1 MKYLANA
8 IADYILR
15 NVDRNSGT
23 LRFVLP
29 SYPAEV
35 LLEIGRKVDEGIQR
49 RLDRNIGYEYG
60 IAYRLGKEWAAGT
73 RADKACFE
81 QIQEK
86 GWYNKQN
93 NLTSLRNIVKPDDVD
108 CLVILL
114 AGYTDVDDQA
124 SLKDFFHL
132 DQDDV
137 WDMCLRQSFAG
148 WVRDC
153 VRGHI
158 NMDDAEHDI
167 EAICNVLEGL
177 CNNGLAHVLDIS
189 NFLESLDFSSARDG
203 HDAYRIVLQGLPFF
217 GLPQMDG
224 LAHKPL
230 SRRNFGRYVAPA
242 QEFLNY
248 SMFIDEK
255 KRETARISIDG
266 FRQQVA
272 NGMSDVDI
280 SVLGPFATE
289 EKPLD
294 EFLNALED
302 YVDNRSETARA
313 KLAGVD
319 FLYVYEKVLGYKP
332 PSPGGKEPAIPRTR
346 KLAGLPPEV
355 FLHGL
360 WLTFADFEK
369 ANNGVGID
377 SVSAVVLES
386 IEFRYDYD
394 ASDDENHCELAK
406 LFMRRV
412 LGGIDDFLEDQLRLG
427 VGADDASIAVTSRL
441 EPDTEDASRLSYRKH
456 NNAEPYLK
464 FQVSIF
470 THGNDKPFIR
480 DFRWALP
487 EYHQSRLL
495 IDLYDWAYAKCRVAG
510 DALPIFAV
518 PYMSEIF
525 MASDEETINH
535 IMGRALQE
543 NRRLAAELHAAT
555 NFRQYEY
562 TDKVLPLLGGLSAC
576 YQEFIEQVLTC
587 GFFNALHSKYYV
599 LRDNYCRVLETYI
612 ETSDCSISGPLLMKA
627 FMLVSDNNLDM
638 SALLRND
645 ILEAGIVTPLHPAL
659 LEMILYQHVFL
670 CESFCYYFNEKLKEP
685 SAKLFTGRRWERA
698 VELSTMRWPVFGTIG
713 ANRSLDTHVNS
724 YGYVHL
730 VGHPRGDSLSIGS
743 TLLLQDKDVDE
754 DEEITDTDLFGETM
768 SSRLIKRTLLDYR
781 QVHEHADDGISIGVY
796 CGGDM
801 QPIIAGIDS
810 YLSEVITKER
820 GNRLYSLKLTVFSDS
835 VHDATFL
842 RWVDAWKERWQQ
854 AELSQAKRH
863 YTNCRI
869 SISYQVTSSKDDFK
883 QLEDLVE
890 RTPLDVMVF
899 LNFIPPDLSEFKL
912 IGEDDFIE
920 AGYQKF
926 PILEKIY
933 CRVDDGGM
941 DSQRRRILSNH
952 RFRLGA
958 LHAEAMARI
967 LTGPR
972 SLKQKHAVIWRS
984 DYSRVERTVD
994 AAHRCSAWVVCIDPC
1009 MDEQLLK
1016 KPYESGLSRDI
1027 IGFGSGVG
1035 AHGESNYTISTEQ
1048 FYLSDISEKIGSQ
1061 VSAIFTPIDSES
1073 ADRIAKSLMQDA
1085 QHIGG
1090 LSVVKATGPSD
1101 YVRDYMAY
1109 SMMRKLLPKN
1119 DSAFC
1124 DEMISLDAVW
1134 HWFDDA
1140 EDRKRPDLLRLHANV
1155 VDGYFDIEA
1164 QIIECKLAAH
1174 SEKYLVDARQQ
1185 IENGMR
1191 QLSAHF
1197 RPRESDRPMGT
1208 ADRPPDQRFW
1218 WMQLHRLIASR
1229 GMASP
1234 QDYNEALLALERLS
1248 EGYFDITW
1256 QAAAVAFWTDMD
1268 TETITCT
1275 PSWEIGLCDDE
1286 RLTVSVATAGKGFFK
1301 KVCMDN
1307 IRGPV
1312 FCDDS
1317 SITFRFARPI
1327 SNRGQKGNAYEAQ
1340 EFSEAIAAATV
1351 PAVADRA
1358 SPEPSMSSQGTLEIP
1373 LDDGEQERQLS
1384 EVPDRILLG
1393 RFTSGY
1399 REIYWEFGHPELL
1412 NRHIVIFGSSG
1423 SGKTYT
1429 IQALLLELAKAGQ
1442 NSLIVDYTNGFT
1454 AGQLEPIIVDK
1465 LSPTQHV
1472 VRQEPLPINPFRR
1485 QCDYI
1490 DDQPLPETPAGV
1502 ARRVTDLFA
1511 SVYQIG
1517 DQQRSVLYTAIRDGI
1532 DEKGDSFTLEDLVS
1546 TLEEIQYGKGPT
1558 SIPAATLVSKM
1569 RPFVDMN
1576 PFGREDKDSWER
1588 LFTDTESRC
1597 HIVQLMGF
1605 PKDSARLITEFCL
1618 SDFYWYYRAN
1628 GNKDCPRVVVLDEI
1642 QNLNHSLDSPISQ
1655 LLTEGR
1661 KFGVSLILATQTM
1674 SNLGKD
1680 ERDRLFQASHKLFFK
1695 PADTEV
1701 RSFAQILADSDSTK
1715 TSQSEWVERLSSL
1728 KLGECYSLGP
1738 ASSEPIQKLEVG
1750 KSFRIR
1756 VTALDER
1763 L

>member
-1 MKYLANA
+1 MKYMAKT
-8 IADYILR
+8 ITDHILR
-15 NVDRNSGT
+15 GVDQNSGT

-35 LLEIGRKVDEGIQR
+35 LLEIGRKVNEGVQR
-49 RLDRNIGYEYG
+49 RLDRNIDYRYG
-60 IAYRLGKEWAAGT
+60 IAYQLGKEWAVGT
-73 RADKACFE
+73 RTEKACFE
-81 QIQEK
+81 QIRK
-86 GWYNKQN
+86 NGWYNEQN
-93 NLTSLRNIVKPDDVD
+93 NLTSLRNIVKPDSMD

-114 AGYTDVDDQA
+114 AGYTDIDDQG
-124 SLKDFFHL
+124 SLEDFFHL

-137 WDMCLRQSFAG
+137 WDMCLGQSFAD

-153 VRGHI
+153 VRGYI
-158 NMDDAEHDI
+158 NMDDAEQDI

-189 NFLESLDFSSARDG
+189 SFLERLDFSAAHNG
-203 HDAYRIVLQGLPFF
+203 NDAYRIVLQELPFF
-217 GLPQMDG
+217 RLPPMDG
-224 LAHKPL
+224 LAHKPR
-230 SRRNFGRYVAPA
+230 SRRDFGRYVAPA
-242 QEFLNY
+242 QEFFNY
-248 SMFIDEK
+248 SMFIDET
-255 KRETARISIDG
+255 KRKTARKSIDA
-266 FRQQVA
+266 FRQEVVD
-272 NGMSDVDI
+272 GMSDVDV

-289 EKPLD
+289 EDPLD
-294 EFLNALED
+294 EFVNTLED
-302 YVDNRSETARA
+302 YVDNRSEPARV
-313 KLAGVD
+313 KLAEVD
-319 FLYVYEKVLGYKP
+319 FLFTYEKVLGYKP
-332 PSPGGKEPAIPRTR
+332 PSRGGKGPTTPSTR
-346 KLAGLPPEV
+346 ELAGLPPEV
-355 FLHGL
+355 FLRGL
-360 WLTFADFEK
+360 WLTLADFEK
-369 ANNGVGID
+369 AKHSVGID
-377 SVSAVVLES
+377 SVSAIALES
-386 IEFRYDYD
+386 IEFRHDYD
-394 ASDDENHCELAK
+394 AGDDRDNHELAK
-406 LFMRRV
+406 LFMRRM

-427 VGADDASIAVTSRL
+427 FGMDDVGIAVTSRL
-441 EPDTEDASRLSYRKH
+441 EPDADDSRLSYRKYSPG
-456 NNAEPYLK
+456 EPYLK
-464 FQVSIF
+464 CQVSIF
-470 THGNDKPFIR
+470 TRDNDKPFAR

-495 IDLYDWAYAKCRVAG
+495 IDLYDWAYSKCRIAG
-510 DALPIFAV
+510 DGPPVFAI
-518 PYMSEIF
+518 PHMSEIF
-525 MASDEETINH
+525 MARDEETINH
-535 IMGRALQE
+535 IMGRALQQS
-543 NRRLAAELHAAT
+543 RRPVGDPHAAA
-555 NFRQYEY
+555 NFRQYEH

-576 YQEFIEQVLTC
+576 YQEFIEHVLEC

-612 ETSDCSISGPLLMKA
+612 ETSNSSISGPLLMKA
-627 FMLVSDNNLDM
+627 FMLVPDNDSDM
-638 SALLRND
+638 PALLRND
-645 ILEAGIVTPLHPAL
+645 VLEGGIVTPLHPAL
-659 LEMILYQHVFL
+659 LEMILYQHAFL

-685 SAKLFTGRRWERA
+685 SAKMFTRRRWERA

-713 ANRSLDTHVNS
+713 AGRALDTHVNS

-730 VGHPRGDSLSIGS
+730 VGHPKDDSLSIGS
-743 TLLLQDKDVDE
+743 TLLLQDRDVDE

-768 SSRLIKRTLLDYR
+768 SSQLVKRALLDYR

-796 CGGDM
+796 CGSDI

-810 YLSEVITKER
+810 YLSEIAKKR
-820 GNRLYSLKLTVFSDS
+820 KNRLYSLKLTVFSDS

-863 YTNCRI
+863 YANCRI
-869 SISYQVTSSKDDFK
+869 SISYRVASTKDDFK
-883 QLEDLVE
+883 QLEDLIE
-890 RTPLDVMVF
+890 KTPLDVMVF
-899 LNFIPPDLSEFKL
+899 LNFIPPDLSEFRL
-912 IGEDDFIE
+912 VGEGDFIE

-926 PILEKIY
+926 PILEKIH

-958 LHAEAMARI
+958 LHAEVMARM

-972 SLKQKHAVIWRS
+972 SLSQKHAVIWRS
-984 DYSRVERTVD
+984 DYGRVERAVD
-994 AAHRCSAWVVCIDPC
+994 AAHRHCAWVVCVDPC
-1009 MDEQLLK
+1009 MDEQLLRK
-1016 KPYESGLSRDI
+1016 AYEPGLSRDI

-1048 FYLSDISEKIGSQ
+1048 FYLSDISRKISSQ
-1061 VSAIFTPIDSES
+1061 VSEVFTPIDSEN
-1073 ADRIAKSLMQDA
+1073 ADQIAKSLMQDA
-1085 QHIGG
+1085 QHLGG
-1090 LSVVKATGPSD
+1090 LSVVKATGPSE

-1124 DEMISLDAVW
+1124 DEIISLDAVW
-1134 HWFDDA
+1134 HWFSDA
-1140 EDRKRPDLLRLHANV
+1140 GEGTRPDLLRLHANV
-1155 VDGYFDIEA
+1155 VDGYFDINA

-1174 SEKYLVDARQQ
+1174 SEEHLAKARRQ
-1185 IENGMR
+1185 IESGMR
-1191 QLSAHF
+1191 QLSAYF
-1197 RPRESDRPMGT
+1197 RPRESDKPMGT

-1218 WMQLHRLIASR
+1218 WMQLHRLFASR

-1234 QDYNEALLALERLS
+1234 QDYGEALLALERLS

-1268 TETITCT
+1268 SETITCT
-1275 PSWEIGLCDDE
+1275 PSWEIGLCDGE
-1286 RLTVSVATAGKGFFK
+1286 RLMVSVATAGKGFFK
-1301 KVCMDN
+1301 KACMDN
-1307 IRGPV
+1307 IGGSV

-1317 SITFRFARPI
+1317 SITFKFARPI
-1327 SNRGQKGNAYEAQ
+1327 GNCGQKDNPCEAQ
-1340 EFSEAIAAATV
+1340 ECPETMATMPV

-1358 SPEPSMSSQGTLEIP
+1358 MPELPLSSRGTSEIP
-1373 LDDGEQERQLS
+1373 PDNSQQERQLP
-1384 EVPDRILLG
+1384 EIPDRILLG
-1393 RFTSGY
+1393 RFTSGH
-1399 REIYWEFGHPELL
+1399 RDVYWEFGHPELL
-1412 NRHIVIFGSSG
+1412 TRHVVIFGSSG

-1546 TLEEIQYGKGPT
+1546 ALEEIQYGKGPT

-1576 PFGREDKDSWER
+1576 PFGREDKDSWDK

-1674 SNLGKD
+1674 SNLGQD

-1738 ASSEPIQKLEVG
+1738 ALSEPIQKLEVG

>member
-1 MKYLANA
+1 MKYMADT

-15 NVDRNSGT
+15 DVDRSYGT

-35 LLEIGRKVDEGIQR
+35 LLEIGRKVDEGVQR
-49 RLDRNIGYEYG
+49 RLDRHIGFRYG
-60 IAYRLGKEWAAGT
+60 IAYRLGKEWSVGT
-73 RADKACFE
+73 GTEKACFE
-81 QIQEK
+81 QIRK
-86 GWYNKQN
+86 SGWYNKQN
-93 NLTSLRNIVKPDDVD
+93 NLTSLRNIVKPDSMD

-114 AGYTDVDDQA
+114 AGYDDIDDQG
-124 SLKDFFHL
+124 SLDDFFHL
-132 DQDDV
+132 NQDAV
-137 WDMCLRQSFAG
+137 WHMCLQQSFAD

-153 VRGHI
+153 VWEYI
-158 NMDDAEHDI
+158 NMDDAEQDMR
-167 EAICNVLEGL
+167 AICNVLEGL
-177 CNNGLAHVLDIS
+177 RNNGLAHVLDIS
-189 NFLESLDFSSARDG
+189 SFLEALDFSAAHNG
-203 HDAYRIVLQGLPFF
+203 HEAYITVLQGLSFF
-217 GLPQMDG
+217 ELPPMTG
-224 LAHKPL
+224 LAHKRP
-230 SRRNFGRYVAPA
+230 SNRNFNRYVGPA
-242 QEFLNY
+242 QEFFNY
-248 SMFIDEK
+248 SMFIDET
-255 KRETARISIDG
+255 KRKNARKSIDA
-266 FRQQVA
+266 FRQDVA
-272 NGMSDVDI
+272 NGMPDV
-280 SVLGPFATE
+280 SVLGPFETE
-289 EKPLD
+289 ENPLD

-302 YVDNRSETARA
+302 YIDNRSEPASV
-313 KLAGVD
+313 KLAEVD
-319 FLYVYEKVLGYKP
+319 FLYIYEKVLGCKP
-332 PSPGGKEPAIPRTR
+332 PPPSGGKDSTTPRTR

-360 WLTFADFEK
+360 WLTLADFEK
-369 ANNGVGID
+369 AKNGVSID
-377 SVSAVVLES
+377 SVSAVALES
-386 IEFRYDYD
+386 IEFRHDYD
-394 ASDDENHCELAK
+394 AGGDGDHTELAR

-412 LGGIDDFLEDQLRLG
+412 LGGIDEFLEDQLRLG
-427 VGADDASIAVTSRL
+427 VGTDDAGITVTSRL
-441 EPDTEDASRLSYRKH
+441 EPDADDSRLSYRRYS
-456 NNAEPYLK
+456 AGEPYLK
-464 FQVSIF
+464 FEVSIF
-470 THGNDKPFIR
+470 TRDNDKPFVR
-480 DFRWALP
+480 DFSWALQ

-495 IDLYDWAYAKCRVAG
+495 IDLYDWAYSQCRIAG
-510 DALPIFAV
+510 DGLPVFAV
-518 PYMSEIF
+518 PYMSETF
-525 MASDEETINH
+525 MARDEETINH
-535 IMGRALQE
+535 IIGRALQE
-543 NRRLAAELHAAT
+543 SRRPVGDPYSVANL
-555 NFRQYEY
+555 RQYEH
-562 TDKVLPLLGGLSAC
+562 TDKVLLLLGELSVC
-576 YQEFIEQVLTC
+576 YQEFIEHVLEC

-599 LRDNYCRVLETYI
+599 LRDNYCNVLETYI
-612 ETSDCSISGPLLMKA
+612 ETSNCSISGPLLMKA
-627 FMLVSDNNLDM
+627 FMLVSDNDSDM
-638 SALLRND
+638 PALLRND
-645 ILEAGIVTPLHPAL
+645 VLEGGIVTPLHPAL
-659 LEMILYQHVFL
+659 LEMILYQHAFL
-670 CESFCYYFNEKLKEP
+670 CESFCHYFNEKLKKP
-685 SAKLFTGRRWERA
+685 SAKMFTGRCWGRA

-713 ANRSLDTHVNS
+713 AGKSLDTHVNS

-730 VGHPRGDSLSIGS
+730 VGHPKGDSLSIGS
-743 TLLLQDKDVDE
+743 TLLLQDRDVDE

-768 SSRLIKRTLLDYR
+768 SSQLIKRALLDYR
-781 QVHEHADDGISIGVY
+781 QVHKHADDGISIGVY
-796 CGGDM
+796 CGSDI
-801 QPIIAGIDS
+801 QPIVAGVDS
-810 YLSEVITKER
+810 YLSEIAKDRKE
-820 GNRLYSLKLTVFSDS
+820 RLYSLKLTVFSDS

-854 AELSQAKRH
+854 AELSRAKKH
-863 YTNCRI
+863 YANCRI
-869 SISYQVTSSKDDFK
+869 SISYRVASTKDNFR
-883 QLEDLVE
+883 QLEDLIE
-890 RTPLDVMVF
+890 KTPLDVMIF

-912 IGEDDFIE
+912 VGEDDLIE

-926 PILEKIY
+926 PILEKIH
-933 CRVDDGGM
+933 CRVDDGGI

-958 LHAEAMARI
+958 LHAEVMARM

-972 SLKQKHAVIWRS
+972 SLNQKHAVIWRS
-984 DYSRVERTVD
+984 DYGRVERTVD
-994 AAHRCSAWVVCIDPC
+994 AAHKRSAWVVCMDPC
-1009 MDEQLLK
+1009 MDEQLLR
-1016 KPYESGLSRDI
+1016 KPYEQGSCRNI

-1048 FYLSDISEKIGSQ
+1048 FYLSDISKKIGLQ
-1061 VSAIFTPIDSES
+1061 VSEVFAPIDSES

-1090 LSVVKATGPSD
+1090 LSVVKATGPSE

-1109 SMMRKLLPKN
+1109 SMMRKLLPKD
-1119 DSAFC
+1119 DSVFC
-1124 DEMISLDAVW
+1124 DELISLDAVW
-1134 HWFDDA
+1134 HWFNDA
-1140 EDRKRPDLLRLHANV
+1140 EEGTRPDLLRLHANV
-1155 VDGYFDIEA
+1155 VDGYFDIKA

-1174 SEKYLVDARQQ
+1174 SEEHLAKARRQV
-1185 IENGMR
+1185 ESGMR
-1191 QLSAHF
+1191 ELSAHF

-1208 ADRPPDQRFW
+1208 ADSPPDQRFW

-1229 GMASP
+1229 GMASL
-1234 QDYNEALLALERLS
+1234 QDHNEALLALERLS

-1268 TETITCT
+1268 AETITCT
-1275 PSWEIGLCDDE
+1275 PSWEISLCDDE
-1286 RLTVSVATAGKGFFK
+1286 RLTVSLANAGKGFFK
-1301 KVCMDN
+1301 KACMDN
-1307 IRGPV
+1307 IRGLV
-1312 FCDDS
+1312 FGDDS
-1317 SITFRFARPI
+1317 SITFRFERPTSDRI
-1327 SNRGQKGNAYEAQ
+1327 QEDNPCEAQ
-1340 EFSEAIAAATV
+1340 EYPEAMAMVPV
-1351 PAVADRA
+1351 PAVADQA
-1358 SPEPSMSSQGTLEIP
+1358 TPGLSLLFQGTSEIP
-1373 LDDGEQERQLS
+1373 PDDSEQERQLP

-1393 RFTSGY
+1393 RFTSGH
-1399 REIYWEFGHPELL
+1399 RDVYWEFGHPELP

-1454 AGQLEPIIVDK
+1454 AGQLEPIILDK

-1532 DEKGDSFTLEDLVS
+1532 DEKGDSFALEDLVS
-1546 TLEEIQYGKGPT
+1546 TLEEIQYEKGPT

-1576 PFGREDKDSWER
+1576 PFGKEDKDSWEK
-1588 LFTDTESRC
+1588 LFTDPESRC

-1642 QNLNHSLDSPISQ
+1642 QNLDHSLDSPIAQ

-1701 RSFAQILADSDSTK
+1701 RSFAQILSDSDSTK

-1728 KLGECYSLGP
+1728 KLGECYSLGH
-1738 ASSEPIQKLEVG
+1738 AANEPIQKLEVG